1 MLLHR
6 RTRRWTLHIWIYLF
20 TVRCTFRMSTRRLYV
35 ILFVLLF
42 NVTVI
47 SYLLLR
53 DVLSGLQVAEEFL
66 FPPDG
71 VHISLQLFIVFYS
84 ISSSRASIGYP
95 PPTRS
100 RLYKGGSI
108 HCSYHIICQFAALFP
123 LVTSQAWL
131 RSDFLE
137 PHPGVNCWR
146 EPYVPGAGCSSQ
158 VSSSSF
164 RFPP

>member
-1 MLLHR
+1 
-6 RTRRWTLHIWIYLF
+6 
-20 TVRCTFRMSTRRLYV
+20 MSTRRLYV

-53 DVLSGLQVAEEFL
+53 DVLSGLRVAEEFVS
-66 FPPDG
+66 FRQTACIYHYD
-71 VHISLQLFIVFYS
+71 FIVFYS

-100 RLYKGGSI
+100 RLYKGGYI
-108 HCSYHIICQFAALFP
+108 QCFYYHIIICQFAALFP

-146 EPYVPGAGCSSQ
+146 EPYVPGSGCSGQ
-158 VSSSSF
+158 VSSGSF